1 MENPFFKALQQQKL
15 ERDNQMAL
23 ELYEHTNPEIL
34 PLPIPQSDSEESNPD
49 IVTVNDSYIKEAPGD
64 VFRHT

>member
-1 MENPFFKALQQQKL
+1 
-15 ERDNQMAL
+15 MAL